1 MSRLYV
7 KRDENGEITMVGRE
21 PGPEMTESLDADD
34 PAVQRFLQ
42 SGEDD
47 PTAEVAEA
55 LQRSDA
61 ELVRVVEDLTNLLI
75 QKGVIQF
82 TELPKAAQHKLLD
95 RRQLRRDRQRLDL
108 LAGSDDESGGDP
120 FMP

>member
-1 MSRLYV
+1 MSRVYV
-7 KRDENGEITMVGRE
+7 RRDAAGEILMVGKE
-21 PGPEMTESLDADD
+21 PGPDMTEALERDD
-34 PAVQRFLQ
+34 PAVQRFFHPL
-42 SGEDD
+42 GEGES
-47 PTAEVAEA
+47 AEVAEA

-75 QKGVIQF
+75 RKGVIQF
-82 TELPKAAQHKLLD
+82 TELPKAAQHKLLE

-108 LAGSDDESGGDP
+108 LAGGDDNGDDP